1 MTTRNRLRLPLLL
14 FALLAFIATPVAAQS
29 PNTATMIVVLSCVTP
44 ATLRAINPV
53 DIPDALK
60 QVSGSIGG
68 PIVRNRTFFFATT
81 DYTRQDRTTFL
92 SAALPAFL
100 LPADGHLDVTGHYRQ
115 TLFNGRLD
123 HKLTAIQTL
132 MLRMDLDRFDDDN
145 PQDAV
150 GGTNAPSVARRY
162 ARRSW
167 TAQLNH
173 TTVFSANLLNEARF
187 AYLHGDPVT
196 LWEAQALSTTYT
208 RSGTVPF
215 TVGQSRASNIF
226 SHQFQFSDT
235 LSWSRGMHYLRF
247 GGGVIRHTS
256 GGTGSEPGTAIL
268 GTFTFK
274 NTTTAPFGQLALAD
288 VQNYTQ
294 PINFGISS
302 YELPQWLLTGF
313 VQDSIHLRTDLTL
326 DAGLR
331 YDRQT
336 LTEATRNF
344 APRVGFGWH
353 PAGYSRLSIRGGY
366 AMYYTQIRSPTRSP
380 ASW

>member
-1 MTTRNRLRLPLLL
+1 MVRPGDWQAEKFSPKNFCPPSVFTCL
-14 FALLAFIATPVAAQS
+14 TPG
-29 PNTATMIVVLSCVTP
+29 
-44 ATLRAINPV
+44 TLKAINPV

-60 QVSGSIGG
+60 QVSGTIGG
-68 PIVRNRTFFFATT
+68 PIIKDKTFFFATA

-92 SAALPAFL
+92 SPSLPAFV
-100 LPADGHLDVTGHYRQ
+100 LPADGHPDYTSHYRQ
-115 TLFNGRLD
+115 TLANARLD
-123 HKLTAIQTL
+123 HKLTANQNL
-132 MLRMDLDRFDDDN
+132 MFRFNLDRFDDDN

-167 TAQLNH
+167 TLQANH
-173 TTVFSANLLNEARF
+173 TTVFNPHLLNEARF

-196 LWEAQALSTTYT
+196 LWEAQVLSTTYT
-208 RSGTVPF
+208 RGGAVPF
-215 TVGQSRASNIF
+215 TIGQSRSSDIF

-235 LSWSRGMHYLRF
+235 LSWSRGMHYLRL
-247 GGGVIRHTS
+247 GGSVTHHTS

-268 GTFTFK
+268 GTFAFK
-274 NTTTAPFGQLALAD
+274 NTTTAPFDQLTLAD

-302 YELPQWLLTGF
+302 YELPQWLLAAF
-313 VQDSIHLRTDLTL
+313 VQDSIHLRPDFTI

-336 LTEATRNF
+336 LTDAT
-344 APRVGFGWH
+344 
-353 PAGYSRLSIRGGY
+353 
-366 AMYYTQIRSPTRSP
+366 
-380 ASW
+380 